1 MQAAV
6 RLCAVQWAV
15 KLFPYKHI
23 PARYICVLGTGD
35 TKVEVA
41 DEARR
46 GLRKDEDPRLR
57 PLISSDEPERNPD
70 DNDLPELLGFLEY
83 LLEKIP
89 S

>member
-23 PARYICVLGTGD
+23 SARYICVLGAGD
-35 TKVEVA
+35 SKVEVA
-41 DEARR
+41 DEAQR

-57 PLISSDEPERNPD
+57 PLISTDKVERSPEDDELPD
-70 DNDLPELLGFLEY
+70 LKGFLEY
-83 LLEKIP
+83 LQVKLP